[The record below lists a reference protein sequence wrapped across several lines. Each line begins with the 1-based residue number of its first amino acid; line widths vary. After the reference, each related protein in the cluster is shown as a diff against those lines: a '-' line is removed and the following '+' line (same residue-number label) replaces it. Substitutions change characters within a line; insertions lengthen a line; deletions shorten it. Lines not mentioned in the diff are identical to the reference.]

1 MTEPVPDALPRQ
13 IADAT
18 RRMTEWLRALPE
30 WPTHP
35 VNASGSVSAHYG
47 PTILSEHDCVM
58 HYARF
63 LSQAGVAWEDMHLEL
78 SPGQWMY
85 ETTGASPKRIDLAVV
100 APGRLA
106 GAGLPVRPAGSLPL
120 DAVFEFALASN
131 YWKFGGGS
139 PRVMRAKVAQDVD
152 KVAVYLR
159 TGLSV
164 RGYVVVVEECDH
176 GFPAA
181 YAADPGVAG
190 VDVLLLQQW
199 RRA

>member
-1 MTEPVPDALPRQ
+1 MTGPAPDALPGQ

-18 RRMTEWLRALPE
+18 RRMTEWLCALPE

-35 VNASGSVSAHYG
+35 VNASRSVSAHYG

-106 GAGLPVRPAGSLPL
+106 GAGLPVPAGALPL

-139 PRVMRAKVAQDVD
+139 PRAMRAKIAQDVD
-152 KVAVYLR
+152 KVAEYLR
-159 TGLSV
+159 TGLAA

-176 GFPAA
+176 SFPAA
-181 YAADPGVAG
+181 YAADAGVAG

>member
-1 MTEPVPDALPRQ
+1 MTGPAPDALPRQ

-18 RRMTEWLRALPE
+18 RRMTEWLCALPE
-30 WPTHP
+30 WPRHP

-58 HYARF
+58 QYARF

-78 SPGQWMY
+78 SPGQWMF
-85 ETTGASPKRIDLAVV
+85 ETAGASPKRIDLAVV
-100 APGRLA
+100 APERLA
-106 GAGLPVRPAGSLPL
+106 GAGLPVPAGSLPL

-131 YWKFGGGS
+131 HWKFGGGS
-139 PRVMRAKVAQDVD
+139 PRAMRAKVDQDVD
-152 KVAVYLR
+152 KVAEYLR
-159 TGLSV
+159 AGLAA

-176 GFPAA
+176 SFPAA
-181 YAADPGVAG
+181 YAADAGVSG

>member
-1 MTEPVPDALPRQ
+1 MTGPASDDLLGQ
-13 IADAT
+13 IADAA
-18 RRMTEWLRALPE
+18 RRMTEWLCALPE

-35 VNASGSVSAHYG
+35 VNASGSVAAHYG
-47 PTILSEHDCVM
+47 PTIPSEHDCVM

-63 LSQAGVAWEDMHLEL
+63 LNQAGVAWEDMHLEL

-106 GAGLPVRPAGSLPL
+106 GAGLPVPAGSLPL

-131 YWKFGGGS
+131 YWEFGGGS
-139 PRVMRAKVAQDVD
+139 PRAMRAKVDQDVD
-152 KVAVYLR
+152 KVAEYLR
-159 TGLSV
+159 TGLAA

-176 GFPAA
+176 SFPAA
-181 YAADPGVAG
+181 YAADAGAAG
-190 VDVLLLQQW
+190 VDVVLLQQW

>member
-1 MTEPVPDALPRQ
+1 MTGPAPGALPGQ

-18 RRMTEWLRALPE
+18 RRMTEWLCALPE

-35 VNASGSVSAHYG
+35 VNASRSVSAHYG

-85 ETTGASPKRIDLAVV
+85 ETTGASPSASTSPSWHPGGWP
-100 APGRLA
+100 APGCPCPPERCRSTPSSSSPWPATTGSSAAAPLAPCEPRSTRTWTRSGQA
-106 GAGLPVRPAGSLPL
+106 GAQVLGA
-120 DAVFEFALASN
+120 
-131 YWKFGGGS
+131 
-139 PRVMRAKVAQDVD
+139 
-152 KVAVYLR
+152 
-159 TGLSV
+159 

-176 GFPAA
+176 SFPAA
-181 YAADPGVAG
+181 YAADAGVAG

-199 RRA
+199 RRP